1 MSAALKLESHKQE
14 IIDRIIERFN
24 NDKCA
29 HVERMLSIMSNPTRF
44 HILCALAEDA
54 FTVSELVTLT
64 NGKLSNI
71 SQQLKMMTLAGYLE
85 KERKGK
91 QIYYR
96 LLDSRISQLIRV
108 LESLFAKED

>member
-1 MSAALKLESHKQE
+1 MSSTVKLEFHKQE
-14 IIDRIIERFN
+14 IIDKIIERFN

-44 HILCALAEDA
+44 YILCALSEDA

-64 NGKLSNI
+64 NSKLSNI
-71 SQQLKMMTLAGYLE
+71 SQQLKIMTLAGYLD
-85 KERKGK
+85 KERKG
-91 QIYYR
+91 QQVFYR
-96 LLDSRISQLIRV
+96 LADTRIRELILV